1 MEQFNGYHLTYLDEC
16 NKLYLHII
24 CYQSQEMDSGTH
36 DYYIIQF
43 ICKAWTKLQTVK
55 NNFYSKGDS
64 CLVEENFDI

>member
-1 MEQFNGYHLTYLDEC
+1 
-16 NKLYLHII
+16 
-24 CYQSQEMDSGTH
+24 MDSGTH